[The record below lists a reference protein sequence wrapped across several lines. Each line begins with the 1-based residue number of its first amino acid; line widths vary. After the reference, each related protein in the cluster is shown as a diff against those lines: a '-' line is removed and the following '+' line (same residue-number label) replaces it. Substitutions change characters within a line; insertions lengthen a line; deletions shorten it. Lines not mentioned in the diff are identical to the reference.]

1 MRISSPDEPAELRR
15 YSVSLQQTAAAL
27 FGEVKQQGDCDSR
40 PYPASPDKP
49 REPHSG
55 QMR

>member
-27 FGEVKQQGDCDSR
+27 FGEVKQQGDRDSR